1 MAENIRNIKLRL
13 NLDKPEARRAN
24 EILSS
29 SGRSMSQFIIAA
41 VNAYGS
47 YLDEEEAKRHF
58 VQQVN
63 DSLRRTLQ
71 EMLGSAIVRTV
82 PAETVPEA
90 SSGNQKAME
99 MNACGNPD
107 FLMWTNATECMT
119 SSGTG

>member
-1 MAENIRNIKLRL
+1 
-13 NLDKPEARRAN
+13 
-24 EILSS
+24 
-29 SGRSMSQFIIAA
+29 MSQFIIAA

-90 SSGNQKAME
+90 SPGNQKAME
-99 MNACGNPD
+99 RSAEKAEN
-107 FLMWTNATECMT
+107 FLK
-119 SSGTG
+119 SFF

>member
-13 NLDKPEARRAN
+13 NLDKPEVRRAN
-24 EILSS
+24 EILSN
-29 SGRSMSQFIIAA
+29 SGQSMSQFIIAA

-58 VQQVN
+58 VQQVK
-63 DSLRRTLQ
+63 DSIRRTLQ

-99 MNACGNPD
+99 RSAEKSGN
-107 FLMWTNATECMT
+107 FLK
-119 SSGTG
+119 SFF

>member
-24 EILSS
+24 EILSN
-29 SGRSMSQFIIAA
+29 SGQSMSQFIIAA
-41 VNAYGS
+41 VNSYGS
-47 YLDEEEAKRHF
+47 YLDEEKAKRHF

-63 DSLRRTLQ
+63 DSIRRTLQ

-82 PAETVPEA
+82 PAEAVPEA

-99 MNACGNPD
+99 RSAEKAGN
-107 FLMWTNATECMT
+107 FLK
-119 SSGTG
+119 SFF

>member
-47 YLDEEEAKRHF
+47 YLDEEEAKRLF
-58 VQQVN
+58 IQQVN
-63 DSLRRTLQ
+63 DSVRRTLQ

-82 PAETVPEA
+82 PVEAAPEV
-90 SSGNQKAME
+90 SSENQKTTERSAE
-99 MNACGNPD
+99 KAGN
-107 FLMWTNATECMT
+107 FLK
-119 SSGTG
+119 SFF

>member
-41 VNAYGS
+41 VNAYGC
-47 YLDEEEAKRHF
+47 YLDEEEAKQLF
-58 VQQVN
+58 IQQVN
-63 DSLRRTLQ
+63 DSLRKTLL
-71 EMLGSAIVRTV
+71 EVLGNAIVRTV
-82 PAETVPEA
+82 PVEAVPEA

-99 MNACGNPD
+99 RSAKKAGN
-107 FLMWTNATECMT
+107 FLK
-119 SSGTG
+119 SFF

>member
-24 EILSS
+24 ETLSS

-41 VNAYGS
+41 VSAYGS
-47 YLDEEEAKRHF
+47 YLDEEEVKRHF

-63 DSLRRTLQ
+63 DSLRKTLL
-71 EMLGSAIVRTV
+71 EVLGNAIVRTV
-82 PAETVPEA
+82 PAEAVPEA

-99 MNACGNPD
+99 RSEEKAGN
-107 FLMWTNATECMT
+107 FLK
-119 SSGTG
+119 SFF

>member
-29 SGRSMSQFIIAA
+29 CGGSMSQYIITA

-63 DSLRRTLQ
+63 DSLRKTLL
-71 EMLGSAIVRTV
+71 EVLGSAIVRTV
-82 PAETVPEA
+82 SVEAAPEA
-90 SSGNQKAME
+90 LSGNEKAME
-99 MNACGNPD
+99 RSAEKAGN
-107 FLMWTNATECMT
+107 FLK
-119 SSGTG
+119 SFF

>member
-29 SGRSMSQFIIAA
+29 SGRSMSQYIITA
-41 VNAYGS
+41 VNTYGS

-63 DSLRRTLQ
+63 DSIRRTLQ

-99 MNACGNPD
+99 RSAEKAGN
-107 FLMWTNATECMT
+107 FLK
-119 SSGTG
+119 SFF